1 MCLFSDRTSLILDFI
16 CTCWTCWSWSGGFH
30 PVRYF
35 VAFNK
40 HEPKKALQGSC
51 RWSPEKPLSSIHL
64 HAVGSHFL
72 SALQKI
78 LEKLQMQS
86 YTGNIQKLK
95 KQSKLLR
102 NMRSEFSPLLWV
114 TEIYIWALLPV
125 RCPLTNTE
133 WRVKCRPCWH
143 GAHTVLVAGARA
155 VNMDLW
161 QLLRK
166 RSWKWDWSSCQKV
179 GCRDGLCFKSTQG
192 WYWQR
197 QQLLSNWFNP
207 WCDSIKE

>member
-1 MCLFSDRTSLILDFI
+1 MVTWETSF
-16 CTCWTCWSWSGGFH
+16 FH
-30 PVRYF
+30 PPACCWLPLSLCSAEDPREVTNAKLHREHT
-35 VAFNK
+35 K
-40 HEPKKALQGSC
+40 IKKAKQ
-51 RWSPEKPLSSIHL
+51 
-64 HAVGSHFL
+64 
-72 SALQKI
+72 
-78 LEKLQMQS
+78 
-86 YTGNIQKLK
+86 TTK
-95 KQSKLLR
+95 KYEIRVQPPVMGYW
-102 NMRSEFSPLLWV
+102 N
-114 TEIYIWALLPV
+114 IYIWALLPV

-179 GCRDGLCFKSTQG
+179 GCRDGLCFKSTRG

>member
-1 MCLFSDRTSLILDFI
+1 M
-16 CTCWTCWSWSGGFH
+16 
-30 PVRYF
+30 
-35 VAFNK
+35 NQ
-40 HEPKKALQGSC
+40 KKALQGSC

-114 TEIYIWALLPV
+114 TEIYIYMGSV
-125 RCPLTNTE
+125 TRKMSTNKHWVEGQVQAMLAWSTHCARGWCQGCE
-133 WRVKCRPCWH
+133 H
-143 GAHTVLVAGARA
+143 GLMAVAKETVLEMGLEFLSEGWLQRWFV
-155 VNMDLW
+155 L
-161 QLLRK
+161 
-166 RSWKWDWSSCQKV
+166 QKHT
-179 GCRDGLCFKSTQG
+179 RLILTKAAIA
-192 WYWQR
+192 
-197 QQLLSNWFNP
+197 QQLIQPLVWYY
-207 WCDSIKE
+207 